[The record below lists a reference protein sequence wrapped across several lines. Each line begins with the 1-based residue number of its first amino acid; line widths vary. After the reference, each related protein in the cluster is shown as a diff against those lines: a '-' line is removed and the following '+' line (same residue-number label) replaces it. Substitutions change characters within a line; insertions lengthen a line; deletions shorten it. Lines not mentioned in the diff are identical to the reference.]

1 MLQTML
7 HTSDRAARALPGDV
21 EVWSSTI
28 FLTIGGTR
36 HYLTLAV
43 CMSGILDLQKAQQT
57 IIKLD

>member
-1 MLQTML
+1 MLTTIEL
-7 HTSDRAARALPGDV
+7 ADDKAHALPGDV